1 MWERNK
7 MSLDTSLNFEPYEPK
22 KNEEY
27 MSEAQQE
34 HFKKIL
40 LVWQELLRKKID
52 AVKNQ
57 IKGEAENFSDP
68 VDRATQEE
76 ELSLEL
82 REQDRERKLVRK
94 IEESLDALKQN
105 EYGYCESCGAE
116 IGLRRL
122 EARPTATQCIDCKTL
137 DEIKEKQLYN

>member
-1 MWERNK
+1 
-7 MSLDTSLNFEPYEPK
+7 MSLDITLDFKPYEPK
-22 KNEEY
+22 KGEEY
-27 MSEAQQE
+27 MSETQKD

-40 LVWQELLRKKID
+40 LAWRESLHNKIVATKSFMKED
-52 AVKNQ
+52 VDNL
-57 IKGEAENFSDP
+57 SDP
-68 VDRATQEE
+68 IDRASQEE

-82 REQDRERKLVRK
+82 REQDRERRLIRK
-94 IEESLDALKQN
+94 IEESLEALKADD
-105 EYGYCESCGAE
+105 YGYCESCGAE